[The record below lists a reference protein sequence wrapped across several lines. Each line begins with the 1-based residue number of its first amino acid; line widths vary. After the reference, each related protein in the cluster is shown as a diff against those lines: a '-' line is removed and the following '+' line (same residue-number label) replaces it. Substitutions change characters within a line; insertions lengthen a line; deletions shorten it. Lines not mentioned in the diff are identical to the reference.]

1 VLPPRFPNF
10 SRYLKKSLV
19 DKATG
24 VRTDGL
30 VIAIDGPSGAGKSTV
45 AHLLAERM
53 GYLQIDT
60 GAMYRA
66 VAYLMHLAGIDAEDR
81 DAVEH
86 FCSDI
91 DIRLDRSDG
100 FQRVFANGQ
109 EVTAQI
115 RTPEMSLL
123 TSRISALGPV
133 RETMMLAQRRMGAQ
147 GGVVLEGRDIGTV
160 VFPDADVKFFLSASA
175 EERGKRRFMELVA
188 KGEQVTLEST
198 IEAVALRDQ
207 QDSQRDLAPLRMAED
222 AIAIDSSGRTIEEV
236 LDIMVAACRNTSH
249 NIGTEL

>member
-1 VLPPRFPNF
+1 MDR
-10 SRYLKKSLV
+10 
-19 DKATG
+19 ATETR
-24 VRTDGL
+24 VDGL

-45 AHLLAERM
+45 THLLAERL

-66 VAYLMHLAGIDAEDR
+66 VAYLMLHAGIDADDN
-81 DAVEH
+81 DAVER
-86 FCSDI
+86 FCRSI

-115 RTPEMSLL
+115 RTPEMSLM
-123 TSRISALGPV
+123 TSRISTLRPV
-133 RETMMLAQRRMGAQ
+133 REAMMLAQRRMGAR

-160 VFPDADVKFFLSASA
+160 VFPDADLKFFLSASA
-175 EERGKRRFMELVA
+175 EERGKRRFMELIA

-198 IEAVALRDQ
+198 IKAVAVRDQ
-207 QDSQRDLAPLRMAED
+207 QDSQRDLAPLRMAEG

-236 LDIMVAACRNTSH
+236 LDIMVTVCKTTLHETGA
-249 NIGTEL
+249 EL

>member
-1 VLPPRFPNF
+1 M
-10 SRYLKKSLV
+10 
-19 DKATG
+19 DKAPE
-24 VRTDGL
+24 VRSAGL

-45 AHLLAERM
+45 AHLLAERL

-66 VAYLMHLAGIDAEDR
+66 VAYLMHQAGVDTEDR
-81 DAVEH
+81 DAVER
-86 FCSDI
+86 FCRDI

-109 EVTAQI
+109 EVTGHI

-123 TSRISALGPV
+123 TSRISALRPV
-133 RETMMLAQRRMGAQ
+133 REAMMQAQRRMGAQ

-188 KGEQVTLEST
+188 KGEQVTLENT
-198 IEAVALRDQ
+198 IMAVSLRDQ
-207 QDSQRDLAPLRMAED
+207 QDSQRDLAPLKMAED

-236 LDIMVAACRNTSH
+236 LDSMVMVCRNTTH
-249 NIGTEL
+249 TRN